1 MNREFYICSDCGLWS
16 AGLSRWLNGR
26 QTCARCDDAR
36 DAASRARLALAMA
49 MRPRPVTYAESYEV
63 RLEAHR
69 RRRNRY

>member
-36 DAASRARLALAMA
+36 DLAAARLAMARA
-49 MRPRPVTYAESYEV
+49 MRPRPATYEEAYED